1 MIEYSLSRKT
11 EDFLRFRSIF
21 GSWRGGVLFCSV
33 PVFEVT
39 ALLKKGSPIYRKTAI
54 YRAFHAFSEYV
65 FSMRASLKCPAALEA
80 VSLKRNTSTAFWFY
94 SSSLR
99 LRTPDAF
106 TAPNPNAMNNTA
118 PTHRSQF
125 VTELFPV
132 WGRLTSALEE
142 SVPVPVFGSTV

>member
-1 MIEYSLSRKT
+1 M
-11 EDFLRFRSIF
+11 RFRSIF
-21 GSWRGGVLFCSV
+21 GSWRGSGVVSFCV
-33 PVFEVT
+33 CFEVT

-54 YRAFHAFSEYV
+54 YRAFHTFSEYA
-65 FSMRASLKCPAALEA
+65 FSMRTA
-80 VSLKRNTSTAFWFY
+80 VSAFLEISCCFGKGFISELQAVPRETSPIAFWSY

-99 LRTPDAF
+99 LKTPDAF
-106 TAPNPNAMNNTA
+106 TAPNPNAMNIAA

-125 VTELFPV
+125 VMELFPV

>member
-1 MIEYSLSRKT
+1 MEVG
-11 EDFLRFRSIF
+11 EE
-21 GSWRGGVLFCSV
+21 GVLFRFVS
-33 PVFEVT
+33 VFEVN

-54 YRAFHAFSEYV
+54 YRAFQAFSEYV
-65 FSMRASLKCPAALEA
+65 FQCVLLFPLSLKRPAVLEA
-80 VSLKRNTSTAFWFY
+80 VSPERNTSTAFWPY

-106 TAPNPNAMNNTA
+106 TAPNPNAMNNAA

-132 WGRLTSALEE
+132 
-142 SVPVPVFGSTV
+142 